1 MFCTFLLVG
10 KNYLSGMRNV
20 GIDGPFH
27 RVSGYLA
34 IAADGYETFGG
45 ETDKAIGNIKGI
57 AGIGRHEDFPQAQC
71 SPDGSFDGEVCQE
84 RIASAKSPL
93 HNIEALLV
101 SIERFGLEHET
112 LILCMK
118 QISVYVRYG
127 RDVEQ
132 NLRLLQ
138 RVLYD
143 DKLGTFKV
151 GNKKECFLLRCKI

>member
-1 MFCTFLLVG
+1 MVT
-10 KNYLSGMRNV
+10 KHSGEKQTKR
-20 GIDGPFH
+20 
-27 RVSGYLA
+27 
-34 IAADGYETFGG
+34 
-45 ETDKAIGNIKGI
+45 
-57 AGIGRHEDFPQAQC
+57 
-71 SPDGSFDGEVCQE
+71 SPDGSFDSEVCQE

-93 HNIEALLV
+93 HNIKALLV
-101 SIERFGLEHET
+101 FIERFGLEHET

-132 NLRLLQ
+132 DLRLLQ